1 MTTTSR
7 DASEAPSPGLIEIFL
22 AFAGM
27 AIMGFGGVLPW
38 ARRMLVEQRR
48 WMTPDDFAEA
58 LSLCQFLPG
67 GNVIN
72 LGILVGR
79 RFAGM
84 AGAVAAVAGMMAAP
98 VIIVLALGAL
108 YLRYGQTPQV
118 HGALDGVTAAAAG
131 LILAMAGKMAAPL
144 FRRGAAIP
152 LLIAALVFVG
162 VGLLELPLPAVL
174 LVLAPLSIA
183 FAWWK
188 LR

>member
-1 MTTTSR
+1 MTAADRQAGETP
-7 DASEAPSPGLIEIFL
+7 PSFRQLFL
-22 AFAGM
+22 AFSGM

-38 ARRMLVEQRR
+38 ARRMLVEQRG
-48 WMTPDDFAEA
+48 WMTPEDFAEA

-79 RFAGM
+79 RFAGV

-98 VIIVLALGAL
+98 IFVVLGLGAL
-108 YLRYGQTPQV
+108 YLRYGHITEV
-118 HGALDGVTAAAAG
+118 AGALDGMTAAAAG

-144 FRRGAAIP
+144 FRRGAAVP
-152 LLIAALVFVG
+152 LLIAALAFTGVG
-162 VGLLELPLPAVL
+162 VLTWSLPVVL
-174 LVLAPLSIA
+174 IVLAPLSIA
-183 FAWWK
+183 FAWWR

>member
-1 MTTTSR
+1 MTATSR
-7 DASEAPSPGLIEIFL
+7 EAGKAPSPGLIGLFL
-22 AFAGM
+22 AFSGM

-48 WMTPDDFAEA
+48 WMTPEDFAEA

-79 RFAGM
+79 RFAGV

-98 VIIVLALGAL
+98 IVIVLGLGAL
-108 YLRYGQTPQV
+108 YLRYGQTPEV

-144 FRRGAAIP
+144 IRRDAAVP
-152 LLIAALVFVG
+152 LLIAALAFAG

-174 LVLAPLSIA
+174 IVLAPLSIA
-183 FAWWK
+183 FAWWR
-188 LR
+188 LP